1 MSEGFVIAFLEMIGA
16 FVRFSIMFLINKL
29 FNKKYKSLHYYLD
42 PKNQN
47 NFNIVNNDYANG
59 IIGFI
64 FFVGV
69 LTFLYFVL

>member
-1 MSEGFVIAFLEMIGA
+1 MAFLELIGA

-29 FNKKYKSLHYYLD
+29 FNKKYKNLNYYLE

-47 NFNIVNNDYANG
+47 NFNILNNNYANG

-64 FFVGV
+64 FFVGIISLLYIV
-69 LTFLYFVL
+69 L